1 MPRSLFEPA
10 FFQPLPGSI
19 QNNMAASATISP
31 SSDSKPLLSPRN
43 ILNMSAG
50 FLGIQVGWGMQM
62 GNMSA
67 IYEYLGAKPDE
78 IPLLWLAA
86 PLTGFIIQ
94 PIIGYMS
101 DRTWGKWG
109 RRKPYFTTGA
119 ILATLAL
126 LVMPH
131 SSSLWMAAGL
141 LWILDAS
148 INVSMEPF
156 RAFVG
161 DLLPESQINRGYT
174 TQSMFI
180 GIGNVIAAI
189 LPTAIIAILGNAAQG
204 GHGIPPYLVAVF
216 SIGAVCYLGAVLYT
230 VKTTQEYPPADLE
243 AFNKMK
249 AETAGVMH
257 GFKEVFSNIFSMPQ
271 TMRQVALVQFFTW
284 PGLFL
289 MWFFFTTAVA
299 REILGAPDTNSP
311 LYAEGVAWGNICFGF
326 YSAVCFGFSFVLPR
340 IANRWGR
347 VRTHAACLL
356 AGALGLLF
364 VGIAPGKYWLLL
376 SMFGVGIAWASILS
390 MPYAM
395 LASTL
400 PPSKMGVY
408 MGIFNFFIVL
418 PEIIATLG
426 FGWIMEHMLH
436 NNRVSAVMLGG
447 GLLGLAA
454 LLCMLIKEKKE

>member
-1 MPRSLFEPA
+1 MAHSTPA
-10 FFQPLPGSI
+10 S
-19 QNNMAASATISP
+19 NNP
-31 SSDSKPLLSPRN
+31 DSKPILSTRN

-119 ILATLAL
+119 ILATIGLLA
-126 LVMPH
+126 MPH
-131 SSSLWMAAGL
+131 CTALWMAAGL

-161 DLLPESQINRGYT
+161 DLLPASQINRGYT

-189 LPTAIIAILGNAAQG
+189 LPAAIIGILGSDAGNT
-204 GHGIPPYLVAVF
+204 GHGIPPYLIVVF
-216 SIGAVCYLGAVLYT
+216 TVGAIFYLGAVLYT
-230 VKTTQEYPPADLE
+230 VRTTREYPPEDLE

-249 AETAGVMH
+249 AETAGILN
-257 GFKEVFSNIFSMPQ
+257 GFKEVFSNIFKMPA

-289 MWFFFTTAVA
+289 MWFYFTTAVA
-299 REILGAPDTNSP
+299 RNVLGAPDTDSP

-326 YSAVCFGFSFVLPR
+326 YSAVCFAFSFVLPE
-340 IANRWGR
+340 IADRFGR
-347 VRTHAACLL
+347 VRTHAICLSM
-356 AGALGLLF
+356 GALGLLF
-364 VGIAPGKYWLLL
+364 VGFAPDKYWLLL
-376 SMFGVGIAWASILS
+376 SMTGVGIAWASILS

-400 PPSKMGVY
+400 PANKMGVY

-426 FGWIMEHMLH
+426 FGWIMEHWLN
-436 NNRVSAVMLGG
+436 NNRISAVMLGG
-447 GLLGLAA
+447 ALLGVAA
-454 LLCMLIKEKKE
+454 LLCLQIRERKESSIA

>member
-1 MPRSLFEPA
+1 MSHSASGPSPVLWEKPSLSFM
-10 FFQPLPGSI
+10 QI
-19 QNNMAASATISP
+19 W
-31 SSDSKPLLSPRN
+31 
-43 ILNMSAG
+43 NMSFG

-86 PLTGFIIQ
+86 PLTGFIVQ

-126 LVMPH
+126 LAMPH
-131 SSSLWMAAGL
+131 SSALWMAAGL

-161 DLLPESQINRGYT
+161 DLLPESQINKGYT
-174 TQSMFI
+174 MQSMFI
-180 GIGNVIAAI
+180 GIGNVIAAA
-189 LPTAIIAILGNAAQG
+189 LPWVLLNVFGMASKAAPGQ
-204 GHGIPPYLVAVF
+204 PVPAFLVVVF
-216 SIGAVCYLGAVLYT
+216 TVGALCYLLAVVYT
-230 VKTTQEYPPADLE
+230 VRTTKEYPPADLA
-243 AFNKMK
+243 AFEKMK
-249 AETAGVMH
+249 AETAGIGH
-257 GFKEVFSNIFSMPQ
+257 GFQEVFSNIFKMPPV
-271 TMRQVALVQFFTW
+271 MRQVALVNFFTW

-289 MWFFFTTAVA
+289 MWFFFTPAVA
-299 REILGAPDTNSP
+299 RDILGAPDTDSP
-311 LYAEGVAWGNICFGF
+311 LYADGVSWGNICFGF
-326 YSAVCFGFSFVLPR
+326 YSLVCFGFSFILPQ
-340 IANRWGR
+340 IADRYGR
-347 VRTHAACLL
+347 KYAHAACLI

-364 VGIAPGKYWLLL
+364 VGFAPNKYWLLL
-376 SMFGVGIAWASILS
+376 SMTGVGIAWASILS

-395 LASTL
+395 LASSL
-400 PPSKMGVY
+400 PQNKLGVY

-426 FGWIMEHMLH
+426 FGWIMEHVLD
-436 NNRVSAVMLGG
+436 NNRIAAVMTGG
-447 GLLGLAA
+447 GLLALAA
-454 LLCMLIKEKKE
+454 LLCFRIQEKRGAG

>member
-1 MPRSLFEPA
+1 MALSTPVP
-10 FFQPLPGSI
+10 
-19 QNNMAASATISP
+19 NNTG
-31 SSDSKPLLSPRN
+31 SKPVLSTRN

-94 PIIGYMS
+94 PLIGYMS

-109 RRKPYFTTGA
+109 RRKPYFTIGA

-126 LVMPH
+126 LAMPH
-131 SSSLWMAAGL
+131 SSELWMAAGL

-180 GIGNVIAAI
+180 GIGNVIAAV
-189 LPTAIIAILGNAAQG
+189 LPAAIIGVMGSAAGSSGQ
-204 GHGIPPYLVAVF
+204 GIPPYLIAVF
-216 SIGAVCYLGAVLYT
+216 SIGAVFYLTAVLYT
-230 VKTTQEYPPADLE
+230 VRTTKEYPPADLE

-249 AETAGVMH
+249 AETAGILN
-257 GFKEVFSNIFSMPQ
+257 GFKEVFSNIFKMPP

-289 MWFFFTTAVA
+289 MWFYFTTAVA
-299 REILGAPDTNSP
+299 RDVLGAPDTDSP

-326 YSAVCFGFSFVLPR
+326 YSAVCFAFSFVLPE
-340 IANRWGR
+340 IADRFGR
-347 VRTHAACLL
+347 VRTHAICLTL
-356 AGALGLLF
+356 GALGLLF
-364 VGIAPGKYWLLL
+364 VGFAPDKYWLLL
-376 SMFGVGIAWASILS
+376 SMTGVGIAWASILS

-400 PPSKMGVY
+400 PPHKMGVY

-426 FGWIMEHMLH
+426 FGWIMEHWLD
-436 NNRVSAVMLGG
+436 NNRISAVMLGG
-447 GLLGLAA
+447 ALLGIAA
-454 LLCMLIKEKKE
+454 LLCLLIREQKAPAS

>member
-1 MPRSLFEPA
+1 MAISTPTLG
-10 FFQPLPGSI
+10 GS
-19 QNNMAASATISP
+19 S
-31 SSDSKPLLSPRN
+31 SKPTLSTRN

-67 IYEYLGAKPDE
+67 IYEYLGAEPDQ

-86 PLTGFIIQ
+86 PMTGFFIQ

-119 ILATLAL
+119 ILATIAL
-126 LVMPH
+126 LLMPH
-131 SSSLWMAAGL
+131 SSALWMAAGL

-189 LPTAIIAILGNAAQG
+189 LPAAIIGIMGSAHDG
-204 GHGIPPYLVAVF
+204 GVPPYLVAVF
-216 SIGAVCYLGAVLYT
+216 TIGAVFYLAAVIYT
-230 VKTTQEYPPADLE
+230 VRTTKEYPPEDLV

-249 AETAGVMH
+249 AETAGVWN
-257 GFKEVFSNIFSMPQ
+257 GFREVFANILHMPT
-271 TMRQVALVQFFTW
+271 TMRQISLVQFFTW

-299 REILGAPDTNSP
+299 RDVLGAPDTNSP
-311 LYAEGVAWGNICFGF
+311 LYAEGVSWGNICFGF
-326 YSAVCFGFSFVLPR
+326 YSAVCFAFSFVLPGL
-340 IANRWGR
+340 ADRWGR
-347 VRTHAACLL
+347 ARTHAICL
-356 AGALGLLF
+356 AIGAMGLVF
-364 VGIAPGKYWLLL
+364 VGFAPDKYWLLL
-376 SMFGVGIAWASILS
+376 SMLGVGIAWASILS

-400 PPSKMGVY
+400 PPNKMGVY

-418 PEIIATLG
+418 PEIIATLS
-426 FGWIMEHMLH
+426 FGWVMEHWLH
-436 NNRVSAVMLGG
+436 NNRLSAVMLGG
-447 GLLGLAA
+447 ALLGIAA
-454 LLCMLIKEKKE
+454 LLSLLIREKKAAQS

>member
-1 MPRSLFEPA
+1 MHNTATPGAPA
-10 FFQPLPGSI
+10 
-19 QNNMAASATISP
+19 
-31 SSDSKPLLSPRN
+31 KPLLSTRA
-43 ILNMSAG
+43 IFNMSAG

-67 IYEYLGAKPDE
+67 IYEYLGAKPE
-78 IPLLWLAA
+78 QIPLLWLAA
-86 PLTGFIIQ
+86 PATGLLVQ
-94 PIIGYMS
+94 PVIGYMS

-109 RRKPYFTTGA
+109 RRKPYFTVGA
-119 ILATLAL
+119 LLATLAL
-126 LVMPH
+126 LAMPH
-131 SSSLWMAAGL
+131 SSALWMAAGL

-161 DLLPESQINRGYT
+161 DLLPASQINRGYT

-189 LPTAIIAILGNAAQG
+189 LPTAIIAVMGSSAGNA
-204 GHGIPPYLVAVF
+204 GHSIPPYLAAVF
-216 SIGAVCYLGAVLYT
+216 TLGAVCYLGAVLYT
-230 VKTTQEYPPADLE
+230 VRTTEEYPPEDLS
-243 AFNKMK
+243 AFNSMK
-249 AETAGVMH
+249 AETAGFGH
-257 GFKEVFSNIFSMPQ
+257 GVKEIFSNIFNMPK

-289 MWFFFTTAVA
+289 MWFYFTVAVA
-299 REILGAPDTNSP
+299 REILGAPDTQSP

-326 YSAVCFGFSFVLPR
+326 YSAVCFAFSFVLPR
-340 IANRWGR
+340 LADRWGR
-347 VRTHAACLL
+347 ARTHAVCLL
-356 AGALGLLF
+356 AGAAGLLF
-364 VGIAPGKYWLLL
+364 VGAAPDKYWLLL
-376 SMFGVGIAWASILS
+376 SMTGVGIAWASILS

-400 PPSKMGVY
+400 PPNKMGVY

-426 FGWIMEHMLH
+426 FGWVMEHVLD
-436 NNRVSAVMLGG
+436 NNRVHAVMLGG
-447 GLLGLAA
+447 GLLAFAA
-454 LLCMLIKEKKE
+454 LLSALIREKKE

>member
-1 MPRSLFEPA
+1 MAISTPS
-10 FFQPLPGSI
+10 QGGT
-19 QNNMAASATISP
+19 NN
-31 SSDSKPLLSPRN
+31 KPVLSTRN

-67 IYEYLGAKPDE
+67 IYEYLKAEPDQ

-86 PLTGFIIQ
+86 PMTGLFIQ

-119 ILATLAL
+119 ILATIAL
-126 LVMPH
+126 LLMPH
-131 SSSLWMAAGL
+131 MPVLWMAAGM

-161 DLLPESQINRGYT
+161 DMLPESQINRGYT
-174 TQSMFI
+174 AQSMFI
-180 GIGNVIAAI
+180 GIGNVIAAV
-189 LPTAIIAILGNAAQG
+189 LPALIIGIMGSGAGVPGQ
-204 GHGIPPYLVAVF
+204 GIPPYLVAVF
-216 SIGAVCYLGAVLYT
+216 SIGALFYLAAVLYT
-230 VKTTQEYPPADLE
+230 VRTTEEYPPEDLV

-249 AETAGVMH
+249 AETAGVWN
-257 GFKEVFSNIFSMPQ
+257 GFREVFDNILHMPA
-271 TMRQVALVQFFTW
+271 TMRQVSLVNFFTW

-299 REILGAPDTNSP
+299 RDIMGAPDTNSP

-326 YSAVCFGFSFVLPR
+326 YSAVCFAFSFVLPR
-340 IANRWGR
+340 LADRFGR
-347 VRTHAACLL
+347 ARTHAICLA
-356 AGALGLLF
+356 AGAAGLVF
-364 VGIAPGKYWLLL
+364 VGFAPDKYWLLL
-376 SMFGVGIAWASILS
+376 SMLGVGIAWASILS

-400 PPSKMGVY
+400 PPNKMGVY

-418 PEIIATLG
+418 PEIIATLS
-426 FGWIMEHMLH
+426 FGWIMEHWLH

-447 GLLGLAA
+447 ALLGLAA
-454 LLCMLIKEKKE
+454 LLSLLIREKKAAN

>member
-1 MPRSLFEPA
+1 MAISAPVLDDASSTPKPNTKPILSGRS
-10 FFQPLPGSI
+10 
-19 QNNMAASATISP
+19 
-31 SSDSKPLLSPRN
+31 

-86 PLTGFIIQ
+86 PMTGMIIQ

-109 RRKPYFTTGA
+109 RRKPYFTVGA
-119 ILATLAL
+119 ILATIAL
-126 LVMPH
+126 LMMPH
-131 SSSLWMAAGL
+131 SSALWMAAGL

-189 LPTAIIAILGNAAQG
+189 LPAGFIFLFGSGAVVPGQS
-204 GHGIPPYLVAVF
+204 IPPYLIAVF
-216 SIGAVCYLGAVLYT
+216 TVGALFYLSAVLYT

-243 AFNKMK
+243 AFKKMK
-249 AETAGVMH
+249 AETAGVMN
-257 GFKEVFSNIFSMPQ
+257 GFKEVFSNILHMPA
-271 TMRQVALVQFFTW
+271 TMKQVALVQFFTW

-299 REILGAPDTNSP
+299 RDILGAPDTNSP

-326 YSAVCFGFSFVLPR
+326 YSAVCFGFSFVLPKL
-340 IANRWGR
+340 ADQWGR
-347 VRTHAACLL
+347 SRTHAICL
-356 AGALGLLF
+356 AMGAIGLLF
-364 VGIAPGKYWLLL
+364 VGFAPNKYWLLL
-376 SMFGVGIAWASILS
+376 SMLGVGIAWASILS

-400 PPSKMGVY
+400 PANKMGVY

-426 FGWIMEHMLH
+426 FGWIMENVLD

-447 GLLGLAA
+447 ALIGLAA
-454 LLCMLIKEKKE
+454 LLSLLIKENRT

>member
-1 MPRSLFEPA
+1 
-10 FFQPLPGSI
+10 
-19 QNNMAASATISP
+19 MAVSSP
-31 SSDSKPLLSPRN
+31 SIGATTSNKPTLSTRN

-86 PLTGFIIQ
+86 PMTGFIIQ

-119 ILATLAL
+119 ILATIAL
-126 LVMPH
+126 LLMPH
-131 SSSLWMAAGL
+131 SSALWMAAGL

-180 GIGNVIAAI
+180 GIGNVIAAV
-189 LPTAIIAILGNAAQG
+189 LPAAIIGIMGSAHGE
-204 GHGIPPYLVAVF
+204 GIPPYLVAVF
-216 SIGAVCYLGAVLYT
+216 TIGAVFYLTAVIYT
-230 VKTTQEYPPADLE
+230 VRNTQEYPPEDLE
-243 AFNKMK
+243 AFNRMK
-249 AETAGVMH
+249 AETAGVWN
-257 GFKEVFSNIFSMPQ
+257 GFREVFDNIFTMPT

-299 REILGAPDTNSP
+299 RDVMGAPDTNSP
-311 LYAEGVAWGNICFGF
+311 LYAEGVAWANICFGF
-326 YSAVCFGFSFVLPR
+326 YSAVCFAFSFYLPR
-340 IANRWGR
+340 LADRFGR
-347 VRTHAACLL
+347 SRTHAICLAMGA
-356 AGALGLLF
+356 AGLIF
-364 VGIAPGKYWLLL
+364 VGFAPDKFWLLL
-376 SMFGVGIAWASILS
+376 SMLGVGIAWASILS

-400 PPSKMGVY
+400 PPNKMGVY

-418 PEIIATLG
+418 PEIIATLS
-426 FGWIMEHMLH
+426 FGWIMEHWLH
-436 NNRVSAVMLGG
+436 NNRLSAVMLGG
-447 GLLGLAA
+447 ALLGFAA
-454 LLCMLIKEKKE
+454 LLSLLVREKKVVQLSTN

>member
-1 MPRSLFEPA
+1 MA
-10 FFQPLPGSI
+10 FSTPTS
-19 QNNMAASATISP
+19 NN
-31 SSDSKPLLSPRN
+31 SDAKPVLSTRN

-67 IYEYLGAKPDE
+67 IYEYLKAEPDE

-86 PLTGFIIQ
+86 PLTGFVIQ

-109 RRKPYFTTGA
+109 RRKPYFTIGA
-119 ILATLAL
+119 ILATIAL
-126 LVMPH
+126 LIMPH
-131 SSSLWMAAGL
+131 SSALWMAAGL

-148 INVSMEPF
+148 INISMEPF

-180 GIGNVIAAI
+180 GIGNVIAAV
-189 LPTAIIAILGNAAQG
+189 LPAAIIGILGSEANNVGQ
-204 GHGIPPYLVAVF
+204 GIPPYLVAVF
-216 SIGAVCYLGAVLYT
+216 SIGAVFYLGAVLYT
-230 VKTTQEYPPADLE
+230 VRTTKEYPPADLI
-243 AFNKMK
+243 AFKAMK
-249 AETAGVMH
+249 AETAGVFN
-257 GFKEVFSNIFSMPQ
+257 GFKEIFSNILNMPA

-289 MWFFFTTAVA
+289 MWFYFTTAVA
-299 REILGAPDTNSP
+299 RDVLGAPDTSSP

-326 YSAVCFGFSFVLPR
+326 YSAVCFAFSFVLPNIADR
-340 IANRWGR
+340 IGR
-347 VRTHAACLL
+347 VKTHAICLTL
-356 AGALGLLF
+356 GALGLLF
-364 VGIAPGKYWLLL
+364 VGYAPDKYWLLV
-376 SMFGVGIAWASILS
+376 SMLGVGIAWASILS

-400 PPSKMGVY
+400 PPNKMGVY

-426 FGWIMEHMLH
+426 FGWIMRNLLD
-436 NNRVSAVMLGG
+436 NNRISAVMLGG
-447 GLLGLAA
+447 ALLGLAA
-454 LLCMLIKEKKE
+454 LLCLQIRERKEKI

>member
-1 MPRSLFEPA
+1 
-10 FFQPLPGSI
+10 
-19 QNNMAASATISP
+19 MAISTPVSGGASN
-31 SSDSKPLLSPRN
+31 KPILSTRN

-86 PLTGFIIQ
+86 PMTGFVIQ

-119 ILATLAL
+119 ILATIAL
-126 LVMPH
+126 LMMPH
-131 SSSLWMAAGL
+131 SSALWMAAGL

-161 DLLPESQINRGYT
+161 DMLPESQINRGYT

-180 GIGNVIAAI
+180 GIGNVIAAV
-189 LPTAIIAILGNAAQG
+189 LPAAIIGVMGSSG
-204 GHGIPPYLVAVF
+204 GTGIPTYLIAVF
-216 SIGAVCYLGAVLYT
+216 TIGAVFYLSAVLYT
-230 VKTTQEYPPADLE
+230 VRTTQEYPPEDLE

-249 AETAGVMH
+249 AETAGVLN
-257 GFKEVFSNIFSMPQ
+257 GFKEVFSNIFSMPG

-299 REILGAPDTNSP
+299 RDVLGAPDTNSP

-326 YSAVCFGFSFVLPR
+326 YSAICFAFSFVLPGLADR
-340 IANRWGR
+340 YGR
-347 VRTHAACLL
+347 TRTHAMCLT
-356 AGALGLLF
+356 AGALGLIF
-364 VGIAPGKYWLLL
+364 VGFAPDKYWLLL
-376 SMFGVGIAWASILS
+376 SMLGVGIAWASILS

-400 PPSKMGVY
+400 PANKMGVY

-426 FGWIMEHMLH
+426 FGWIMENVLD
-436 NNRVSAVMLGG
+436 NNRISAVMLGG
-447 GLLGLAA
+447 GLLGIAA
-454 LLCMLIKEKKE
+454 LLTLLIREKKSA